1 MDDKDTKSNQEVIEY
16 KERLAMYSDMEKELK
31 LNLVTKESTI
41 ANLTQA
47 QDINAR
53 QIDALLLEV
62 EVLERQVTT
71 TIPALEAT
79 NVSLER
85 QLIDV
90 RSDMERRIENAN
102 EKISALRD
110 ELKAKGATAANDNL
124 ASIAEFERVRTE
136 MSNSLTN
143 ANNEIT
149 KRDEILAKK
158 ERMLADLQGK
168 YDTVLNDMEVANN
181 SAKTKIVTLDM
192 VGKEQQG
199 ALETEISQLRR
210 DLDSVK
216 STSQETITALTT
228 EIKDLSREIKE
239 AQGLRDEAM
248 QTKSKLEQS
257 LLLAVEN
264 AEKAMRT
271 QSVELES
278 MNIQVEKA
286 IAAVTNEAEKSKQ
299 LQSDMKNMSELLNNA
314 DLEIRQRDDELR
326 MKESSLSEMMKK
338 NEQLSS
344 EINIVQTSSR
354 KDVLSKVAEIDTLK
368 GMVSNLTACVDKE
381 ISLRQ
386 EVLSGKTGIESL
398 LQQKLDDATKAV
410 EIVRAEA
417 RKALDSQAVE
427 MRKLQDSAA
436 KEIIDL
442 TTEINQLKKDM
453 MLLQTNSQKAI
464 DDRTNEIRKLD
475 TIIATLKANIVEE
488 IKLKESSMEEKARL
502 EKALQMK
509 IDQLTQ
515 DISVAQKNAIMVVNE
530 KNMEIDRLDTRI
542 KELTSAVQAETALK
556 LQSTKE
562 TV

>member
-1 MDDKDTKSNQEVIEY
+1 VYSGITSQEVIEY
-16 KERLAMYSDMEKELK
+16 KERLEMYSDMEKELK

-124 ASIAEFERVRTE
+124 VSIAEFERVRTE

-216 STSQETITALTT
+216 STSQGTITALTT

-299 LQSDMKNMSELLNNA
+299 LQSDMKNMSILLNNA

-417 RKALDSQAVE
+417 RKAL
-427 MRKLQDSAA
+427 
-436 KEIIDL
+436 
-442 TTEINQLKKDM
+442 
-453 MLLQTNSQKAI
+453 
-464 DDRTNEIRKLD
+464 
-475 TIIATLKANIVEE
+475 
-488 IKLKESSMEEKARL
+488 
-502 EKALQMK
+502 
-509 IDQLTQ
+509 
-515 DISVAQKNAIMVVNE
+515 VV
-530 KNMEIDRLDTRI
+530 KPSR
-542 KELTSAVQAETALK
+542 
-556 LQSTKE
+556 
-562 TV
+562 

>member
-1 MDDKDTKSNQEVIEY
+1 MYSGITSQEVIEY
-16 KERLAMYSDMEKELK
+16 KERLEMYSDMEKELK

-124 ASIAEFERVRTE
+124 VSIAEFERVRTE

-199 ALETEISQLRR
+199 ALETEISQL
-210 DLDSVK
+210 
-216 STSQETITALTT
+216 
-228 EIKDLSREIKE
+228 
-239 AQGLRDEAM
+239 
-248 QTKSKLEQS
+248 
-257 LLLAVEN
+257 
-264 AEKAMRT
+264 
-271 QSVELES
+271 
-278 MNIQVEKA
+278 
-286 IAAVTNEAEKSKQ
+286 
-299 LQSDMKNMSELLNNA
+299 
-314 DLEIRQRDDELR
+314 
-326 MKESSLSEMMKK
+326 
-338 NEQLSS
+338 
-344 EINIVQTSSR
+344 
-354 KDVLSKVAEIDTLK
+354 
-368 GMVSNLTACVDKE
+368 
-381 ISLRQ
+381 
-386 EVLSGKTGIESL
+386 
-398 LQQKLDDATKAV
+398 
-410 EIVRAEA
+410 
-417 RKALDSQAVE
+417 
-427 MRKLQDSAA
+427 
-436 KEIIDL
+436 
-442 TTEINQLKKDM
+442 
-453 MLLQTNSQKAI
+453 
-464 DDRTNEIRKLD
+464 
-475 TIIATLKANIVEE
+475 
-488 IKLKESSMEEKARL
+488 
-502 EKALQMK
+502 
-509 IDQLTQ
+509 
-515 DISVAQKNAIMVVNE
+515 
-530 KNMEIDRLDTRI
+530 
-542 KELTSAVQAETALK
+542 
-556 LQSTKE
+556 
-562 TV
+562 

>member
-1 MDDKDTKSNQEVIEY
+1 VYSGITSQEVIEY
-16 KERLAMYSDMEKELK
+16 KERLEMYSDMEKELK

-124 ASIAEFERVRTE
+124 VSIAEFERVRTE

-199 ALETEISQLRR
+199 ALETEISQL
-210 DLDSVK
+210 
-216 STSQETITALTT
+216 
-228 EIKDLSREIKE
+228 
-239 AQGLRDEAM
+239 
-248 QTKSKLEQS
+248 
-257 LLLAVEN
+257 
-264 AEKAMRT
+264 
-271 QSVELES
+271 
-278 MNIQVEKA
+278 
-286 IAAVTNEAEKSKQ
+286 
-299 LQSDMKNMSELLNNA
+299 
-314 DLEIRQRDDELR
+314 
-326 MKESSLSEMMKK
+326 
-338 NEQLSS
+338 
-344 EINIVQTSSR
+344 
-354 KDVLSKVAEIDTLK
+354 
-368 GMVSNLTACVDKE
+368 
-381 ISLRQ
+381 
-386 EVLSGKTGIESL
+386 
-398 LQQKLDDATKAV
+398 
-410 EIVRAEA
+410 
-417 RKALDSQAVE
+417 
-427 MRKLQDSAA
+427 
-436 KEIIDL
+436 
-442 TTEINQLKKDM
+442 
-453 MLLQTNSQKAI
+453 
-464 DDRTNEIRKLD
+464 
-475 TIIATLKANIVEE
+475 
-488 IKLKESSMEEKARL
+488 
-502 EKALQMK
+502 
-509 IDQLTQ
+509 
-515 DISVAQKNAIMVVNE
+515 
-530 KNMEIDRLDTRI
+530 
-542 KELTSAVQAETALK
+542 
-556 LQSTKE
+556 
-562 TV
+562 

>member
-124 ASIAEFERVRTE
+124 VSIAEFERVRTE

-199 ALETEISQLRR
+199 ALETEISQL
-210 DLDSVK
+210 
-216 STSQETITALTT
+216 
-228 EIKDLSREIKE
+228 
-239 AQGLRDEAM
+239 
-248 QTKSKLEQS
+248 
-257 LLLAVEN
+257 
-264 AEKAMRT
+264 
-271 QSVELES
+271 
-278 MNIQVEKA
+278 
-286 IAAVTNEAEKSKQ
+286 
-299 LQSDMKNMSELLNNA
+299 
-314 DLEIRQRDDELR
+314 
-326 MKESSLSEMMKK
+326 
-338 NEQLSS
+338 
-344 EINIVQTSSR
+344 
-354 KDVLSKVAEIDTLK
+354 
-368 GMVSNLTACVDKE
+368 
-381 ISLRQ
+381 
-386 EVLSGKTGIESL
+386 
-398 LQQKLDDATKAV
+398 
-410 EIVRAEA
+410 
-417 RKALDSQAVE
+417 
-427 MRKLQDSAA
+427 
-436 KEIIDL
+436 
-442 TTEINQLKKDM
+442 
-453 MLLQTNSQKAI
+453 
-464 DDRTNEIRKLD
+464 
-475 TIIATLKANIVEE
+475 
-488 IKLKESSMEEKARL
+488 
-502 EKALQMK
+502 
-509 IDQLTQ
+509 
-515 DISVAQKNAIMVVNE
+515 
-530 KNMEIDRLDTRI
+530 
-542 KELTSAVQAETALK
+542 
-556 LQSTKE
+556 
-562 TV
+562 

>member
-1 MDDKDTKSNQEVIEY
+1 
-16 KERLAMYSDMEKELK
+16 MYSDMEKELK

-124 ASIAEFERVRTE
+124 VSIAEFERVRTE

-199 ALETEISQLRR
+199 ALETEISQL
-210 DLDSVK
+210 
-216 STSQETITALTT
+216 
-228 EIKDLSREIKE
+228 
-239 AQGLRDEAM
+239 
-248 QTKSKLEQS
+248 
-257 LLLAVEN
+257 
-264 AEKAMRT
+264 
-271 QSVELES
+271 
-278 MNIQVEKA
+278 
-286 IAAVTNEAEKSKQ
+286 
-299 LQSDMKNMSELLNNA
+299 
-314 DLEIRQRDDELR
+314 
-326 MKESSLSEMMKK
+326 
-338 NEQLSS
+338 
-344 EINIVQTSSR
+344 
-354 KDVLSKVAEIDTLK
+354 
-368 GMVSNLTACVDKE
+368 
-381 ISLRQ
+381 
-386 EVLSGKTGIESL
+386 
-398 LQQKLDDATKAV
+398 
-410 EIVRAEA
+410 
-417 RKALDSQAVE
+417 
-427 MRKLQDSAA
+427 
-436 KEIIDL
+436 
-442 TTEINQLKKDM
+442 
-453 MLLQTNSQKAI
+453 
-464 DDRTNEIRKLD
+464 
-475 TIIATLKANIVEE
+475 
-488 IKLKESSMEEKARL
+488 
-502 EKALQMK
+502 
-509 IDQLTQ
+509 
-515 DISVAQKNAIMVVNE
+515 
-530 KNMEIDRLDTRI
+530 
-542 KELTSAVQAETALK
+542 
-556 LQSTKE
+556 
-562 TV
+562 